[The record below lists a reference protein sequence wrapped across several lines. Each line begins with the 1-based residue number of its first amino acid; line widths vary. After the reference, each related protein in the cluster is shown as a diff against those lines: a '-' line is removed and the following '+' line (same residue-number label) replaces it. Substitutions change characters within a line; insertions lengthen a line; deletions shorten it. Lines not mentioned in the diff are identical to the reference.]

1 MIVNT
6 KFTMPLDENIARKMT
21 YIGKFYG
28 RSRIKEIEW
37 ACKEWVAKFEAEHG
51 EFRSEDLQE
60 LQKQAGE

>member
-37 ACKEWVAKFEAEHG
+37 ACKEWVAQFEAEHG
-51 EFRSEDLQE
+51 EIRSEDLQE